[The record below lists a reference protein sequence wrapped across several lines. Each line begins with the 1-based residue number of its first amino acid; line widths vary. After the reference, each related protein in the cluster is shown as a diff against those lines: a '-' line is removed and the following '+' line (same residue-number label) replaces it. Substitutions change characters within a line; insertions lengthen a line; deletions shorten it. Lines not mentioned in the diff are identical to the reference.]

1 MAMKITRTNN
11 PIYFG
16 FSTLISKLWK
26 EGKLPEVTKGIY
38 GGELSI
44 ANITNEHILPKSK
57 GGKAHLSNIALA
69 TLENNNKRA
78 NGFLSD
84 VLTAENFKNY
94 CKQFKDLA
102 VPYTDKN
109 KVKYFYGNKYIKDI
123 TETVSRILREEKRMD
138 III

>member
-1 MAMKITRTNN
+1 MKITRTNN

-38 GGELSI
+38 GGELSL

-57 GGKAHLSNIALA
+57 GGKAQLSNIALA

-84 VLTAENFKNY
+84 VLTGENFKNY
-94 CKQFKDLA
+94 CKQFKDLI

-109 KVKYFYGNKYIKDI
+109 FYGNKYIKDI
-123 TETVSRILREEKRMD
+123 TESVSRILREEKKMD
-138 III
+138 ILI

>member
-1 MAMKITRTNN
+1 M
-11 PIYFG
+11 
-16 FSTLISKLWK
+16 
-26 EGKLPEVTKGIY
+26 PEVTKGIY

-57 GGKAHLSNIALA
+57 GGKAKLSNIALA

-84 VLTAENFKNY
+84 VLTSENFKNY